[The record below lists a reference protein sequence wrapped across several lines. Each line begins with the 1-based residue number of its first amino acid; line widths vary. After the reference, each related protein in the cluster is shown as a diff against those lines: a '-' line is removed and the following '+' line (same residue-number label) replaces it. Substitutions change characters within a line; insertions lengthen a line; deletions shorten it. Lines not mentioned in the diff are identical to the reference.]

1 MGVVTPT
8 HAGETAYGSAD
19 QGKPAAGGG
28 PLARRLLAAFSH
40 PRPVEAS
47 PPGARAPA
55 AVPMGPAAPGTGP
68 ARTHLGLR
76 RLRPRALRDRPRL
89 RRRLPAQTPPAR
101 QDRVR
106 LPEGAGPAADA
117 RPSRPGRRGA
127 AARAGGAGRPLAR
140 RGLRAAGLRR
150 HAPGVPSRGPVGAA
164 PGPGRPVGGGP
175 HAVADGPGAF
185 TAGGAVGLALG
196 PGHGQRA
203 RPPAADAAGA
213 AVALPR
219 RGGVL
224 LAAVQEEGRI
234 AVGAAARAADPG
246 AGAAGPTRRVAGDQR
261 AGPGPAVGGAGGPV
275 LPLAVGERG
284 AVPDVQADAGQDEV
298 AQPDRAAGAS
308 GGRGLAA
315 GDAAAFGARGAGG
328 GAGGRGVQ
336 PAARAAGGP
345 GGVAGAAAAARG
357 VLRPAAVGGAAG
369 GAPAGQRQ
377 GATGLA
383 AADAAQAAQTAAAP
397 HAGGGRKSPDFAA
410 RNRGRMK
417 GFVIGIAWRT
427 LADLPPTT
435 HENET
440 ARPAHGS

>member
-106 LPEGAGPAADA
+106 LPEGAGP
-117 RPSRPGRRGA
+117 
-127 AARAGGAGRPLAR
+127 PLAR

-213 AVALPR
+213 AGRRPAGGGRRLRRLRPDADAAAAAGVFFDPHVVQGDLLPGGAGAAVALPR

-246 AGAAGPTRRVAGDQR
+246 AGGAGPTRRVAGDQR

-377 GATGLA
+377 GA
-383 AADAAQAAQTAAAP
+383 
-397 HAGGGRKSPDFAA
+397 
-410 RNRGRMK
+410 
-417 GFVIGIAWRT
+417 
-427 LADLPPTT
+427 
-435 HENET
+435 
-440 ARPAHGS
+440 